1 MEQGRNPQ
9 AARDHN
15 RSLMLR
21 LVRDRGPISRAELAR
36 ASLLSKPAVTDI
48 VDGLIRHELV
58 RETVKGDVAVGRKPI
73 LLEINRE
80 AMWAIGI
87 DLSRDHVDLLITD
100 LMGSVCRF
108 MSRRISFDDEDEGYP
123 ERVAKC
129 VTDVIRDSGV
139 PASRIAG
146 IGVGYPMPLSHVR
159 RMIVCDGQMVGWKT
173 VQLKQLIEREFG
185 VPVYLDNDANVAAL
199 HERWHGVADSF
210 RDYLFILVGNGV
222 GLGIVLGGA
231 VYRGASGI
239 AGEIGHM
246 SIDPDG
252 PQCLCGSRGCLE
264 TLVSVPRLLSDV
276 AQAGAV
282 AELGTSS
289 VKPVSPT
296 LDDVVGRALAGDPI
310 VTSAVGE
317 MTKRLAV
324 AVTNLVNTFDP
335 EAVVIGGPVARLGD
349 RFMIPFREAMAARAH
364 PLFADKTR
372 LVLSRYSQ
380 DAVARGAA
388 MLVVE
393 DFFESPQRY
402 VPGLSG
408 TQVNGRSQLS

>member
-1 MEQGRNPQ
+1 M
-9 AARDHN
+9 
-15 RSLMLR
+15 
-21 LVRDRGPISRAELAR
+21 
-36 ASLLSKPAVTDI
+36 
-48 VDGLIRHELV
+48 
-58 RETVKGDVAVGRKPI
+58 
-73 LLEINRE
+73 
-80 AMWAIGI
+80 
-87 DLSRDHVDLLITD
+87 
-100 LMGSVCRF
+100 
-108 MSRRISFDDEDEGYP
+108 
-123 ERVAKC
+123 
-129 VTDVIRDSGV
+129 
-139 PASRIAG
+139 
-146 IGVGYPMPLSHVR
+146 
-159 RMIVCDGQMVGWKT
+159 
-173 VQLKQLIEREFG
+173 
-185 VPVYLDNDANVAAL
+185 
-199 HERWHGVADSF
+199 
-210 RDYLFILVGNGV
+210 
-222 GLGIVLGGA
+222 
-231 VYRGASGI
+231 

-264 TLVSVPRLLSDV
+264 TLVSVPRLLSEV

-289 VKPVSPT
+289 VQPVSPT
-296 LDDVVGRALAGDPI
+296 LDDVVGRAFAGDPT
-310 VTSAVGE
+310 VASAIGE
-317 MTKRLAV
+317 MTNRLAV

-335 EAVVIGGPVARLGD
+335 GAVVIGGPVARLGD

-364 PLFADKTR
+364 PLFAEKTR

>member
-48 VDGLIRHELV
+48 VDGLIQHELV
-58 RETVKGDVAVGRKPI
+58 RETAKGDVAVGRKPI

-222 GLGIVLGGA
+222 GMGVVLGGA
-231 VYRGASGI
+231 VYRGASGM

-264 TLVSVPRLLSDV
+264 TLVSVPRLLSEV

-289 VKPVSPT
+289 VQPVSPT
-296 LDDVVGRALAGDPI
+296 LDDVVGRAFAGDPT
-310 VTSAVGE
+310 VASAIGE
-317 MTKRLAV
+317 MTNRLAV

-335 EAVVIGGPVARLGD
+335 EAVVIGGPVAKLGD

-364 PLFADKTR
+364 PLFAEKTR

>member
-1 MEQGRNPQ
+1 
-9 AARDHN
+9 
-15 RSLMLR
+15 
-21 LVRDRGPISRAELAR
+21 
-36 ASLLSKPAVTDI
+36 
-48 VDGLIRHELV
+48 
-58 RETVKGDVAVGRKPI
+58 
-73 LLEINRE
+73 
-80 AMWAIGI
+80 MWAIGI
-87 DLSRDHVDLLITD
+87 DLSRDHVDLLISD

-108 MSRRISFDDEDEGYP
+108 MSRRVSFDDEDEGYP

-129 VTDVIRDSGV
+129 VTDVIRDSDV

-185 VPVYLDNDANVAAL
+185 VPVYLDNDANLAAL

-252 PQCLCGSRGCLE
+252 TQCLCGSRGCLE
-264 TLVSVPRLLSDV
+264 TLVSVPRLLSEV

-289 VKPVSPT
+289 VQPVSPT
-296 LDDVVGRALAGDPI
+296 LDDVVGRAFAGDPT
-310 VTSAVGE
+310 VASAIGE
-317 MTKRLAV
+317 MTNRLAV